1 MTIDTPQTVEEF
13 VWLFTWDDSCE
24 DVLNEVFG

>member
-13 VWLFTWDDSCE
+13 VALWYSDDSCE
-24 DVLNEVFG
+24 AALQECFD